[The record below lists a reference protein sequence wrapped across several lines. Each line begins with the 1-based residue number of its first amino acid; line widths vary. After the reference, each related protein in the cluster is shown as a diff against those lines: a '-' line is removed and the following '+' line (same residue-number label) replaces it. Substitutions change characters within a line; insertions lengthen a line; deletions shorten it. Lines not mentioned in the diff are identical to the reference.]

1 MLCMCQDVHTLALT
15 HTHTRASG
23 NLSHR
28 GVAAWASVNSYM
40 HKIEHGTLRD
50 HCSRSRSHWHTH
62 TNTHTHTHTRVG
74 KSVPEGCCCACVC
87 ETLTCTRSNMAI
99 CEIIA
104 RDVRDHCSRCC
115 WFWLGSPHHTF
126 FPISPNIYIYI

>member
-1 MLCMCQDVHTLALT
+1 MGVCELLHAQDRTWHSARSLLALTLALA
-15 HTHTRASG
+15 HA
-23 NLSHR
+23 
-28 GVAAWASVNSYM
+28 
-40 HKIEHGTLRD
+40 HK
-50 HCSRSRSHWHTH
+50 
-62 TNTHTHTHTRVG
+62 HTHTHTRVG

-126 FPISPNIYIYI
+126 FPISPNIYIYRERDKEMVIERGIGMEKYSEIMGGVYRDIEGF